1 MYYINMLMTPF
12 STIFRR
18 FPTTFWRFQE
28 IFQNCSEGQINVSKY
43 FPNYSERFPKMPKT
57 TEEDPK
63 MFRSYTS
70 KFKCSWRDKGEML
83 SNMISHMCDI
93 VFINLLPLNTPLTF
107 ITIHYSNHHL
117 FHFHQQEVSQ
127 GQLTGTRHKL

>member
-1 MYYINMLMTPF
+1 MFWAVF
-12 STIFRR
+12 SKISDQFLKISKDFKSLSLSEGHTDISEHFLKICDQDNWRLPKNSAEDSKV
-18 FPTTFWRFQE
+18 FCSYNNTF
-28 IFQNCSEGQINVSKY
+28 NCSLKGQNVI
-43 FPNYSERFPKMPKT
+43 
-57 TEEDPK
+57 
-63 MFRSYTS
+63 
-70 KFKCSWRDKGEML
+70 
-83 SNMISHMCDI
+83 NMISHMCDI